1 MTASIA
7 KSRRPAPKARKRS
20 APSMTRDDLSF
31 TARVANEAYPDFP
44 SLVNW
49 SPPEVPAQENQWN
62 IERNLGLAMTG
73 ELAALANACEIEAFN
88 AIAHA
93 FTSNGWRPGAP
104 GPECGFSEGVA
115 ALAILGLRHLARGG
129 RPFDKENPKPAIYWT
144 GKRILEKQM
153 KKASSA
159 CAALWP
165 LEDGRTQGM
174 TMALFEAGLIGNE
187 IYMKTFADLRE
198 IGSKR
203 ERAY

>member
-1 MTASIA
+1 MKTTIQ
-7 KSRRPAPKARKRS
+7 KSPRPLPKSKKR
-20 APSMTRDDLSF
+20 ATLSMTRDDLSF
-31 TARVANEAYPDFP
+31 TARAAHEGYPEFP
-44 SLVNW
+44 YLVNW
-49 SPPEVPAQENQWN
+49 APPDVPDQEDQWN
-62 IERNLGLAMTG
+62 IGRDIGLAMTG
-73 ELAALANACEIEAFN
+73 ELAALANACEVEAFN

-93 FTSNGWRPGAP
+93 FTSKDWRTDGA

-115 ALAILGLRHLARGG
+115 ALAMLGLRHLARGG
-129 RPFDKENPKPAIYWT
+129 RPFDMENPKRAIYWT
-144 GKRILEKQM
+144 GKRILEKQL

-174 TMALFEAGLIGNE
+174 TMALFEAGLIDDE

-203 ERAY
+203 ERAC